1 MVTKFRSEYGNLDL
15 QRNRGKYENRPDLKK
30 GEREKGWE
38 NGEEMEGEPAR
49 KSHLWITSSPVG
61 TFLIGQETSR
71 WNCNSF
77 RPKMR
82 RVHPVSGEG
91 WTGWTG
97 GKNREISLNTLRA
110 WNLVKKLDGGG
121 EIRDTNLQLFTD
133 ASFVF
138 FQSRVGRMLVFPL
151 SFFSF

>member
-30 GEREKGWE
+30 GERERRGEKMERRWKANRLE
-38 NGEEMEGEPAR
+38 NLISELHRLRLAR
-49 KSHLWITSSPVG
+49 SSSVRKLRAG
-61 TFLIGQETSR
+61 IVIRSG
-71 WNCNSF
+71 
-77 RPKMR
+77 R
-82 RVHPVSGEG
+82 RCAEFIPSPGRDEQDEQ
-91 WTGWTG
+91 G
-97 GKNREISLNTLRA
+97 GKISLNTLRA
-110 WNLVKKLDGGG
+110 WNSVKKLDGGG

-138 FQSRVGRMLVFPL
+138 FQFRVGRMLVFPV